1 MHSLTDINAGLLV
14 VGETGPVLRS
24 LVESGSTFLG
34 VSLGLCIV
42 LWVEKVGVGKSPI
55 LEETSGLDLLVAIR
69 AWDECSALARNLD
82 LSGVELADGK
92 SSGMD
97 GLDMVDEVAVGD
109 VN

>member
-1 MHSLTDINAGLLV
+1 M
-14 VGETGPVLRS
+14 
-24 LVESGSTFLG
+24 ESGSTFLG

-55 LEETSGLDLLVAIR
+55 LEETPGLDLLVAVR
-69 AWDECSALARNLD
+69 AWDEGSALTRDLD

-97 GLDMVDEVAVGD
+97 GLDMFDEVAIGD
-109 VN
+109 VD